1 MKISKSFI
9 TLLSVV
15 LLSSFGVARGMSPIP
30 FSDYDTNKNGII
42 SEAEFDT
49 AKTARMTTKAEEGRQ
64 MRNVGNSLIFAEIDT
79 NKDGQVTS
87 QELSSGQQMQ
97 RQKQQLNRNNN
108 QKKLKKGQGK
118 NSKNFN

>member
-15 LLSSFGVARGMSPIP
+15 LLSSVGVARGMSPIP

-49 AKTARMTTKAEEGRQ
+49 AKTANMTAKAEEGRQ
-64 MRNVGNSLIFAEIDT
+64 MRNVGNSLMFNDIDT
-79 NKDGQVTS
+79 NKDGKVTA
-87 QELSSGQQMQ
+87 QELSTGQQMQ
-97 RQKQQLNRNNN
+97 RQKQQQNRNKN
-108 QKKLKKGQGK
+108 QKKSRNGQGRNAK
-118 NSKNFN
+118 N